1 MRAIPQ
7 DRASG
12 PRARAIPEL
21 AETGCCFR
29 GVRVSS
35 RLRRGDADNRNELGR
50 VSLATI
56 NGISSGLRNTAE
68 SP

>member
-12 PRARAIPEL
+12 RRARAVPEL

-35 RLRRGDADNRNELGR
+35 RLRRGDADKRGELGR
-50 VSLATI
+50 VSLLTI
-56 NGISSGLRNTAE
+56 NAISSGLRDTAE